1 MGTTA
6 GDCNGGGI
14 AGDLSGWGPLGEA
27 FRLFESDGR
36 KMVLGRAAGGAEV
49 DRPLGTCSRCAIRP
63 VNGNEPFSSVFAA
76 TRKEGG
82 KADTGL
88 SFN

>member
-36 KMVLGRAAGGAEV
+36 KMVLGRAAGLELPERDSAITLPSTRRSDGMRSA
-49 DRPLGTCSRCAIRP
+49 PLDAAHTAIR
-63 VNGNEPFSSVFAA
+63 
-76 TRKEGG
+76 TRAWG
-82 KADTGL
+82 A
-88 SFN
+88 

>member
-6 GDCNGGGI
+6 GDCNGAGI
-14 AGDLSGWGPLGEA
+14 AGDFSGWGPLGEA

-49 DRPLGTCSRCAIRP
+49 DRPLGTCSGWAIMAS
-63 VNGNEPFSSVFAA
+63 E
-76 TRKEGG
+76 
-82 KADTGL
+82 
-88 SFN
+88 